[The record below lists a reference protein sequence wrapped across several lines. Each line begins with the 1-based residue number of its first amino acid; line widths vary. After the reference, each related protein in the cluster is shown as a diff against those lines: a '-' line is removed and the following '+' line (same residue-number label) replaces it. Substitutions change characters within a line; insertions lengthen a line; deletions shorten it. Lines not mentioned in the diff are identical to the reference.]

1 MAEFGHRKQVFRVS
15 SLCKAAQASALQVCL
30 EAFAGACDLVRTSEY
45 MGLKCP

>member
-1 MAEFGHRKQVFRVS
+1 MAEVGHRKLFKVS

-45 MGLKCP
+45 MSLTCP